1 MFPGGPWLI
10 KYAPA
15 ALPFKPDSAAT
26 IKLTHYQ
33 AVPSPSPIATG
44 ESLIR
49 YLHVGPGCGAETSQN
64 APAASSESPRAFA
77 GRCRPGLEHCKLVDA
92 ALAPALPTESPPDRR
107 RKFTVIDGGLR

>member
-33 AVPSPSPIATG
+33 AVLSPSPIATG

-49 YLHVGPGCGAETSQN
+49 YLHVGPGVVRKLAKTHQQPVLSHPGHSLGVADRAWSI
-64 APAASSESPRAFA
+64 ASLWTRRLPP
-77 GRCRPGLEHCKLVDA
+77 RCRLRA
-92 ALAPALPTESPPDRR
+92 RR
-107 RKFTVIDGGLR
+107 IA